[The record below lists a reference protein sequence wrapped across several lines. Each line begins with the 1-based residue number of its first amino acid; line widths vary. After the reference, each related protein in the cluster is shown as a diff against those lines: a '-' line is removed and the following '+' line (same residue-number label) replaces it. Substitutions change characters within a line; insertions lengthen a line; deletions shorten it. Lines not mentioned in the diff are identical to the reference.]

1 MNVGQEKEH
10 IYSIMRDITAERRR
24 LTDMYFEMKKRLDSL
39 YELEEKGLYDLDIK
53 GYVDLRNELNRE
65 ASLRNV
71 ARESEN
77 AINKINED
85 FDSRSSEEDEEKK
98 SIIKKSINKERSL
111 YKDSQDKPDVTSYES
126 MKSLVRTILMENG
139 SPMSLDELLEAMNK
153 RIEDGAITKK
163 NLSSN
168 ILYRIFKDNDEKIKR
183 VSRGYYQYKL

>member
-53 GYVDLRNELNRE
+53 GYVDLRNELSRE